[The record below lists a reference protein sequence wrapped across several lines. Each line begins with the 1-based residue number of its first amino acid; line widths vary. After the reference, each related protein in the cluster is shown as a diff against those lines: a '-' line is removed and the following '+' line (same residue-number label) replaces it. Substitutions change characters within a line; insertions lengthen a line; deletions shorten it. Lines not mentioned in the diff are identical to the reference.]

1 MVPPKI
7 SIIMQAYLGD
17 YPGSRT
23 NSVDKF
29 IRAVSSFKNQT
40 YENIELIIVSD
51 GCEIVHKTYMEL
63 LQSDS
68 KIKYA
73 FVDKKGI
80 PNMYELVDGK
90 KYYRGVPRQVG
101 ITLANG
107 DLITYMDSDDFLLS
121 NHCELIVREFIKT
134 PNLDFYANAAWYDNS
149 VVEWPESNSMY
160 ATNQYEFYNI
170 KDLDVE
176 YRPSRIR
183 GLDSTWVISSM
194 KPGMLNMAPWLFIHK
209 NVDDI
214 KWRDTVETSEDVDF
228 NTRFRKKYKV
238 GIQINIPSYIRCHY
252 SGLWDY

>member
-1 MVPPKI
+1 
-7 SIIMQAYLGD
+7 MQAYLGD
-17 YPGSRT
+17 YPGSRI

-63 LQSDS
+63 FQSDP

-101 ITLANG
+101 ITLAEG

-134 PNLDFYANAAWYDNS
+134 PNLDFYTNAAWYDN
-149 VVEWPESNSMY
+149 VVAAWPETPSMH
-160 ATNQYEFYNI
+160 ATNHQELYKI
-170 KDLDVE
+170 K
-176 YRPSRIR
+176 
-183 GLDSTWVISSM
+183 GLDSEWVISAM
-194 KPGMLNMAPWLFIHK
+194 KPGMLTMAPWLFIHK

-214 KWRDTVETSEDVDF
+214 KWRDTTETSEDVDF

-252 SGLWDY
+252 SELWDY

>member
-1 MVPPKI
+1 
-7 SIIMQAYLGD
+7 MQAYLGD
-17 YPGSRT
+17 YPGSRI

-63 LQSDS
+63 FQSDP

-101 ITLANG
+101 VTLAGG

-121 NHCELIVREFIKT
+121 NHCQLIVQEFNKN
-134 PNLDFYANAAWYDNS
+134 PNLDFYTNAAWYDN
-149 VVEWPESNSMY
+149 VIATWPETHSMY
-160 ATNQYEFYNI
+160 ATNHQELYKI
-170 KDLDVE
+170 K
-176 YRPSRIR
+176 
-183 GLDSTWVISSM
+183 GLDSEWVISAM
-194 KPGMLNMAPWLFIHK
+194 KPGMLTMAPWLFIHK

-214 KWRDTVETSEDVDF
+214 KWRDTTETSEDIDF

-252 SGLWDY
+252 SELWDY

>member
-1 MVPPKI
+1 MLQPKI

-17 YPGSRT
+17 YPGSRI

-51 GCEIVHKTYMEL
+51 GCEIVHETYMEL
-63 LQSDS
+63 FKDDS

-80 PNMYELVDGK
+80 PNMYELIDGK

-101 ITLANG
+101 VTLASG
-107 DLITYMDSDDFLLS
+107 ELITYMDSDDFLLS
-121 NHCELIVREFIKT
+121 NHCELIVREFNKT
-134 PNLDFYANAAWYDNS
+134 PNLDFYANAAWYDN
-149 VVEWPESNSMY
+149 VIATWPETSSMY
-160 ATNQYEFYNI
+160 ATNQQESYNI
-170 KDLDVE
+170 K
-176 YRPSRIR
+176 
-183 GLDSTWVISSM
+183 GLDSEWVISSM
-194 KPGMLNMAPWLFIHK
+194 KPGMITMAPWLFIHK

-214 KWRDTVETSEDVDF
+214 KWRDTTETSEDVDF

-252 SGLWDY
+252 SELWDY

>member
-1 MVPPKI
+1 MLQPKI

-23 NSVDKF
+23 NSIDKF

-40 YENIELIIVSD
+40 YQNIELIIVSD
-51 GCEIVHKTYMEL
+51 GCEIVHATYAEL
-63 LQSDS
+63 FKSDP

-80 PNMYELVDGK
+80 PNMYELVDGR

-101 ITLANG
+101 VTLADG

-121 NHCELIVREFIKT
+121 NHCELIVTEFNKT
-134 PNLDFYANAAWYDNS
+134 PNLDFYTNGSWYDNI
-149 VVEWPESNSMY
+149 VARWPDSPSMY
-160 ATNQYEFYNI
+160 ATNHQESYNI
-170 KDLDVE
+170 K
-176 YRPSRIR
+176 
-183 GLDSTWVISSM
+183 GLDSEWVISTM
-194 KPGMLNMAPWLFIHK
+194 KPGMLTMAPWLFIHK
-209 NVDDI
+209 KVDDI
-214 KWRDTVETSEDVDF
+214 QWRDTTETSEDVDF

-252 SGLWDY
+252 SELWDY

>member
-1 MVPPKI
+1 MLQPKI

-17 YPGSRT
+17 YPGSRI

-63 LQSDS
+63 FQSDP

-121 NHCELIVREFIKT
+121 NHCQLIVQEFNKT
-134 PNLDFYANAAWYDNS
+134 PNLDFYTNAAWYDN
-149 VVEWPESNSMY
+149 VIATWPETPSMY
-160 ATNQYEFYNI
+160 ATNHHELYKI
-170 KDLDVE
+170 K
-176 YRPSRIR
+176 
-183 GLDSTWVISSM
+183 GLDSEWVISAM
-194 KPGMLNMAPWLFIHK
+194 KPGMLTMAPWLFIHK

-214 KWRDTVETSEDVDF
+214 KWRDTTETSEDIDF

-252 SGLWDY
+252 SELWDY

>member
-1 MVPPKI
+1 
-7 SIIMQAYLGD
+7 MQAYLGD
-17 YPGSRT
+17 YPGSRI

-63 LQSDS
+63 FKSDS

-121 NHCELIVREFIKT
+121 NHCQLIVQEFNKT
-134 PNLDFYANAAWYDNS
+134 PNLDFYTNASWYDN
-149 VVEWPESNSMY
+149 VIATWPETTSMH
-160 ATNQYEFYNI
+160 ATNHHELYKI
-170 KDLDVE
+170 K
-176 YRPSRIR
+176 
-183 GLDSTWVISSM
+183 GLDSEWVISSM
-194 KPGMLNMAPWLFIHK
+194 KPGMLTMAPWLFIHK

-214 KWRDTVETSEDVDF
+214 KWRDTTETSEDVDF

-252 SGLWDY
+252 SELWDY

>member
-1 MVPPKI
+1 MLQPKI

-17 YPGSRT
+17 YPGSRI

-40 YENIELIIVSD
+40 YQNTELIIVSD
-51 GCEIVHKTYMEL
+51 GCEIVHTTYIEL
-63 LQSDS
+63 FKSDP

-101 ITLANG
+101 VTLANG

-121 NHCELIVREFIKT
+121 NHCELIVREFNKT
-134 PNLDFYANAAWYDNS
+134 PNLDFYTNGSWYDNI
-149 VVEWPESNSMY
+149 VACWLDTPSMY
-160 ATNQYEFYNI
+160 ATNQQESYNI
-170 KDLDVE
+170 K
-176 YRPSRIR
+176 
-183 GLDSTWVISSM
+183 GLDSEWVISSM
-194 KPGMLNMAPWLFIHK
+194 KPGMLTMAPWLFIHK
-209 NVDDI
+209 KVDDI
-214 KWRDTVETSEDVDF
+214 QWRDTTETSEDVDF

-252 SGLWDY
+252 SELWDY

>member
-1 MVPPKI
+1 
-7 SIIMQAYLGD
+7 MQAYLGD
-17 YPGSRT
+17 YPGSRI

-51 GCEIVHKTYMEL
+51 GCEIVHETYMEL
-63 LQSDS
+63 FKDDS

-80 PNMYELVDGK
+80 PNMYELIDGK

-101 ITLANG
+101 VTLASG
-107 DLITYMDSDDFLLS
+107 ELITYMDSDDFLLS
-121 NHCELIVREFIKT
+121 NHCELIVREFNKT
-134 PNLDFYANAAWYDNS
+134 PNLDFYTNASWYDN
-149 VVEWPESNSMY
+149 VIATWPETPSMH
-160 ATNQYEFYNI
+160 ATNHHELYKI
-170 KDLDVE
+170 K
-176 YRPSRIR
+176 
-183 GLDSTWVISSM
+183 GLDSEWVISSM
-194 KPGMLNMAPWLFIHK
+194 KPGMLTMAPWLFIHK

-214 KWRDTVETSEDVDF
+214 KWRDTTETSEDVDF

-252 SGLWDY
+252 SELWDY